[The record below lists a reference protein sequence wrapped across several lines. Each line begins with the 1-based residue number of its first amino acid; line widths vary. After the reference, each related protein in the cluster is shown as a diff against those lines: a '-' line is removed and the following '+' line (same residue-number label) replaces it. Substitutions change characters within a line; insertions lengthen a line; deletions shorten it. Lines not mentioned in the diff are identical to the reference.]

1 MTGLYYR
8 HDLAHFFDLW
18 IDTHHEKKPA
28 SWWPSTN
35 TNTYAHMKHGLS
47 VTLAFLKNTS
57 MFLAP
62 LAFPGLALI
71 LLDTECMPHST

>member
-1 MTGLYYR
+1 
-8 HDLAHFFDLW
+8 
-18 IDTHHEKKPA
+18 
-28 SWWPSTN
+28 
-35 TNTYAHMKHGLS
+35 MKHGLS

-62 LAFPGLALI
+62 LAFLGLALI